1 MCSAKRSI
9 TSSSVPEA
17 SPARTMVTNVDEKT
31 LGNSASPSA
40 RSPPAMIRSRRRE
53 TMPCIRE
60 ASSCAQML
68 ARASSSGRPAC
79 SNVASWR
86 AMAAT
91 AVLGTGWSDSRIFL
105 KELLEEGIPGLA
117 TDADADS
124 TESGTSPFSRTDAM
138 ACRSVSASTKPR
150 TVLPFAEMAL

>member
-1 MCSAKRSI
+1 MCAD
-9 TSSSVPEA
+9 
-17 SPARTMVTNVDEKT
+17 ARKGLVERK
-31 LGNSASPSA
+31 A
-40 RSPPAMIRSRRRE
+40 
-53 TMPCIRE
+53 
-60 ASSCAQML
+60 
-68 ARASSSGRPAC
+68 AC